1 MKYRIAMVAGIF
13 LFVFSLPCA
22 HAAGACKIG
31 VVDIQKFQEKSVAFQ
46 KVKENYIKRLEPSKR
61 NLEKEKEELEKIT
74 DELKKQSLMLSF
86 DAKEDKRKELGKRSR
101 HYKYLENEFLQEQ
114 KELQMELVRVVGQ
127 EIQKIVEDIG
137 KRQGYL
143 MILEKRAVGVLY
155 NDDKIDITDEIIR
168 EYDRKKK

>member
-1 MKYRIAMVAGIF
+1 M
-13 LFVFSLPCA
+13 
-22 HAAGACKIG
+22 
-31 VVDIQKFQEKSVAFQ
+31 
-46 KVKENYIKRLEPSKR
+46 
-61 NLEKEKEELEKIT
+61 
-74 DELKKQSLMLSF
+74 KKQSLMLSF